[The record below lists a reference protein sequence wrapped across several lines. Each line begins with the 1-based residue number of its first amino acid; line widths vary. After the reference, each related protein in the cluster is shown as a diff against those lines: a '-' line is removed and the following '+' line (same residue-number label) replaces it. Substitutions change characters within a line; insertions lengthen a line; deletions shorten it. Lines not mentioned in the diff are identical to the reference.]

1 MMLFH
6 LLFISTISLV
16 AQQPETPEKKKIQAH
31 FPIYRI
37 NEADMPQG
45 LDGISDEQIQDHWK
59 LYKGYVDQVN
69 KRNEQLANLR
79 LEGKGATP
87 EYEALRRR
95 LNFEY
100 DGMVLHK
107 LYFKNMVA
115 TDEPDLS
122 EDSMLFDAIEYAFGS
137 YEIWKNDFMQAGKSR
152 GIGWAILCMD
162 PKTGFLFNL
171 FITDHEIG
179 HVAGYQPIL
188 VMDVWEH
195 AYMIDYTATERG
207 DYIDAFMRNIN
218 WPLVEKRY
226 KKALKKPK
234 EPSQPATSS

>member
-1 MMLFH
+1 MFFLFSFF
-6 LLFISTISLV
+6 FISTLSLF
-16 AQQPETPEKKKIQAH
+16 AQQEPSEKKKIQAH
-31 FPIYRI
+31 FPIYSI
-37 NEADMPQG
+37 NEDDMPQG

-79 LEGKGATP
+79 IQGKGSTP

-115 TDEPDLS
+115 TDESDLM
-122 EDSMLFDAIEYAFGS
+122 DGMLFNAIEYYFGS
-137 YEIWKNDFMQAGKSR
+137 YEIWKADFIQAGKSR

-162 PKTGFLFNL
+162 QKTGFLFNL
-171 FITDHEIG
+171 FITDHEVG
-179 HVAGYQPIL
+179 HVAGYKPLL

-207 DYIDAFMRNIN
+207 DYIDAFMHNIN

-226 KKALKKPK
+226 TKAIKKPK
-234 EPSQPATSS
+234 TTQEPTAPS

>member
-1 MMLFH
+1 MIFLL
-6 LLFISTISLV
+6 LLFMSTLSLF
-16 AQQPETPEKKKIQAH
+16 AQQETSAPKKIQAH
-31 FPIYRI
+31 FPIYQI

-45 LDGISDEQIQDHWK
+45 LDGISDEQIKDHWK

-79 LEGKGATP
+79 LQGKGSTP

-100 DGMVLHK
+100 DGMVLHR
-107 LYFKNMVA
+107 LYFKNMIA
-115 TDEPDLS
+115 TDEPDLT
-122 EDSMLFDAIEYAFGS
+122 EGILLDAIEYYFGS
-137 YEIWKNDFMQAGKSR
+137 YEIWKNDFIQAGKSR

-162 PKTGFLFNL
+162 PKTGYLFNL

-179 HVAGYQPIL
+179 HVATYKPLLI
-188 VMDVWEH
+188 MDVWEH

-226 KKALKKPK
+226 KKSLKKPK
-234 EPSQPATSS
+234 TSQEPTTAS